1 MKQRWTL
8 FLLAAALLWATPSWA
23 SEIFGKISY
32 KGAPLKNADLSVDEK
47 AGKTN
52 ELGFYSV
59 NVDPGSYVLKI
70 KLPDGTS
77 RDEKIDV
84 FPQPTEKNWK
94 LE

>member
-1 MKQRWTL
+1 MKKYL
-8 FLLAAALLWATPSWA
+8 FLSLLVLSSSWALPAWA

-32 KGAPLKNADLSVDEK
+32 KGTPLKNAEIGASDK
-47 AGKTN
+47 TGKTN
-52 ELGFYSV
+52 ELGFYSL
-59 NVDPGSYVLKI
+59 NLEPGSYVLKV

-84 FPQPTEKNWK
+84 FPQSTEKNLK